1 MGAFVISPLPP
12 FPPEELQAAG
22 SLRSTG
28 VTPLPRYYE
37 PHRHPLVFDRLPG
50 VSGYTAYLAAADF
63 AAGRG
68 GFLQLRDAS
77 CVTVLPLPP
86 RRSDGSSQPGYGP
99 SCCLRLSV
107 AGSTSECPPFRGH
120 IRVRLRYGPVTCCH
134 PEDGLV
140 DGLQRFGFPP
150 PCHPSYKALAFTLA
164 GLTPA
169 ERVRLRWTHNR
180 TGGFTA
186 SGSPV
191 GSCVSH
197 TEHPGNR
204 GQQGVG
210 CGKGRNDTLSARGPL
225 SIASKPCL
233 RVHDKHFFVVNRC
246 VTRSRCRFWRKIFP
260 TTPQI
265 SFYEKKGWRSVFQ
278 TERRS
283 HHALRIGS
291 GTGKDRGSVH
301 GGSALPHARPQPARW

>member
-12 FPPEELQAAG
+12 LLSEELQAAG

-28 VTPLPRYYE
+28 VTPLPCYCE

-50 VSGYTAYLAAADF
+50 GSGYTAYLAAADF
-63 AAGRG
+63 AAGREG
-68 GFLQLRDAS
+68 LLQLRDAS
-77 CVTVLPLPP
+77 CVTVLSLPP
-86 RRSDGSSQPGYGP
+86 RRSDGSCQPGYDP

-107 AGSTSECPPFRGH
+107 AGSTSECPHFRGH

-140 DGLQRFGFPP
+140 DGLQRLGFPP
-150 PCHPSYKALAFTLA
+150 PCHPSYKVLAFTLA

-204 GQQGVG
+204 GQQVIGLAG
-210 CGKGRNDTLSARGPL
+210 AAQLPPCGA
-225 SIASKPCL
+225 
-233 RVHDKHFFVVNRC
+233 RC
-246 VTRSRCRFWRKIFP
+246 VQWTAEPVDASTIPHLERPRFLHL
-260 TTPQI
+260 
-265 SFYEKKGWRSVFQ
+265 GM
-278 TERRS
+278 
-283 HHALRIGS
+283 
-291 GTGKDRGSVH
+291 
-301 GGSALPHARPQPARW
+301 

>member
-12 FPPEELQAAG
+12 LLSEELQAAG

-28 VTPLPRYYE
+28 VTPLPRYYK

-68 GFLQLRDAS
+68 GLLQLRDAS
-77 CVTVLPLPP
+77 CVTVSPVIRPTLLSPIS
-86 RRSDGSSQPGYGP
+86 RRDEEGFSSCATRPVSP
-99 SCCLRLSV
+99 CCHFHPAGVTNRLSQV
-107 AGSTSECPPFRGH
+107 TVRHAVFASRLQARPPSVRTFGATSV
-120 IRVRLRYGPVTCCH
+120 IRLRYGPVTCCH

-204 GQQGVG
+204 GQQVIGLAG
-210 CGKGRNDTLSARGPL
+210 AAQLPPCGE
-225 SIASKPCL
+225 
-233 RVHDKHFFVVNRC
+233 RC
-246 VTRSRCRFWRKIFP
+246 VQWVVESVDASM
-260 TTPQI
+260 TPHL
-265 SFYEKKGWRSVFQ
+265 EG
-278 TERRS
+278 
-283 HHALRIGS
+283 
-291 GTGKDRGSVH
+291 RGSFTWACDAAGFSGH
-301 GGSALPHARPQPARW
+301 CSG